1 MPGDLLNYFRGFPMP
16 LARDTKTLDTRVA
29 RMMARRVVLLV
40 AEMIG
45 HFGR

>member
-1 MPGDLLNYFRGFPMP
+1 MP
-16 LARDTKTLDTRVA
+16 LARDTRVA
-29 RMMARRVVLLV
+29 RMMARRGVLLV